1 MDHFAEAGE
10 CTRWDVLTQIAK
22 SDLKQNIALAGT
34 NRLFY
39 RADMQLKGENLIIS
53 NPQVP
58 QPRIIRMLGR

>member
-10 CTRWDVLTQIAK
+10 CTRWDVLAQIAK
-22 SDLKQNIALAGT
+22 GDLKQTIALAGT

-53 NPQVP
+53 NSQVP